1 LVNSRVLLKEQTVD
15 HVRIAVYDVIRGTAE
30 EAIEITHAPGGMAD
44 IFKAQPGFQA
54 YSIIE
59 VDPVTTVSLSFW
71 ATHEEADHAVAEA
84 ADWVQSNLADRLRR
98 NSNYVGDTRFWIQS

>member
-1 LVNSRVLLKEQTVD
+1 MD